1 MKRLPLL
8 CSVIAFAL
16 LCVTVSFWG
25 LRIFKPQN
33 RSVAA
38 PAQQSNIEPGSG
50 QWGSLFG
57 AAPSSQIAT
66 SNYQLK
72 GVIIAKRPAESLA
85 IVSANGKPAQSVAI
99 EQQIAAGVVLKE
111 VHEQYVLMSENGVIR
126 RIDLPQN
133 AMVNIAANPVRPP
146 PTEIAGINP
155 VAPVAFPAHTAQTPA
170 PGGPAPVPSPVVTPG
185 LSTASLPAVMP
196 GAPGV
201 AQ

>member
-25 LRIFKPQN
+25 LRIFNPQN

-38 PAQQSNIEPGSG
+38 PTQQNNIEPGSG

-57 AAPSSQIAT
+57 AAPSSQIAA

-111 VHEQYVLMSENGVIR
+111 VHEQYVLISENGVIR
-126 RIDLPQN
+126 RVDLPQN
-133 AMVNIAANPVRPP
+133 AVVNIAANPVRPP
-146 PTEIAGINP
+146 PAEIAGINP
-155 VAPVAFPAHTAQTPA
+155 VAPVAFPAHAAQAPA

-196 GAPGV
+196 GAPGA